1 MINML
6 KTIWNNLFNKQPV
19 VVDQEVHPLPVEV
32 KPIEVE
38 DSPPVIVQP
47 PPLPTDPVSY
57 WPFPSAPPH
66 EANKPIKERKK
77 RNPPKVAAVTTP
89 KVPAESVKK
98 TPKEIA
104 AERRK
109 AAAAA
114 DRNRAK
120 GKKTK

>member
-66 EANKPIKERKK
+66 EANKPVKERKK
-77 RNPPKVAAVTTP
+77 RKLVKREEPVTATP
-89 KVPAESVKK
+89 TETKK
-98 TPKEIA
+98 TPKQIA
-104 AERRK
+104 ADRRK
-109 AAAAA
+109 AAATK

-120 GKKTK
+120 GKK